1 VGWIETGDRASG
13 IVVEESWQRD
23 GKPHRADGGFG
34 GDLTDL
40 EARLDGLTATVGL
53 PKAAA

>member
-1 VGWIETGDRASG
+1 MAGSE
-13 IVVEESWQRD
+13 
-23 GKPHRADGGFG
+23 